1 MKKLKSTPSVFLLIF
16 MIFTASYA
24 QTPMKI
30 SHSCN
35 FAAAETEGQL
45 YTYEASREAED
56 IIKEIMDAY
65 SLPQN
70 FIVKSADCK
79 NALAT
84 SEGKQRYILYST
96 AFLEDFKSKAETK
109 WAAYCVLAH
118 EIGHHLSNHDL
129 ETTDPLVRRVQE
141 LEADRFAGNVLQKLG
156 ANLVQAQS
164 GINTFALT
172 GESTTHPKKQARLEA
187 VSVGWKKAEEQKS
200 RGEGDAAAI
209 NSDEVKL
216 LKKAIE
222 TAKNDTLKAI
232 ELLDQAIDINPRFV
246 EGFIRRAEY
255 RYNAD
260 DTEGAKTDLEEAIR
274 LNKNAYEAYAMRG
287 YILGA
292 IQNQYEAG
300 LKDINLSIRINK
312 EFADAYF
319 YRAMVYQASNLAD
332 VDKKIVPD
340 FNKAIELNPK
350 HYEAFMSR
358 GRYLRDNGE
367 VEKSISDFTKA
378 IALNNAIEGYEARST
393 ANFWAKKYAETLAD
407 FDQIEKVTG
416 KIYPVDYATCLH
428 GLGKTREAVAYL
440 DKYIAKAPLEDAYK
454 MPTYF
459 EPYMY
464 RGIYKALLKQES
476 AAEKD
481 FQAALKTK
489 DKAWGADYQKIGCLL
504 VDFNLAKLAVPYLQK
519 AVEMQGDSSPNS
531 KACLEAALKKIKQ

>member
-1 MKKLKSTPSVFLLIF
+1 MKKLKSTPSVFLLF
-16 MIFTASYA
+16 LLFYTASFA
-24 QTPMKI
+24 QKPMKI

-96 AFLEDFKSKAETK
+96 VFLEDFKSQAETK

-164 GINTFALT
+164 GINTFALA
-172 GESTTHPKKQARLEA
+172 GESATHPKKQARLEA

-246 EGFIRRAEY
+246 EGFIRRAEF
-255 RYNAD
+255 RFNAD
-260 DTEGAKTDLEEAIR
+260 DTEGAKTDVEEAIR

-287 YILGA
+287 FILGV
-292 IQNQYEAG
+292 IQRQYGAG
-300 LKDINLSIRINK
+300 LRDINLSIRINK
-312 EFADAYF
+312 DFADAYY
-319 YRAMVYQASNLAD
+319 YRAVVYRESHLDDA
-332 VDKKIVPD
+332 VKRIIPD

-350 HYEAFMSR
+350 HYDALMER

-378 IALNNAIEGYEARST
+378 IALNNAVDGYEARST

-407 FDQIEKVTG
+407 FDQIEKVKG
-416 KIYPVDYATCLH
+416 KVYPIDYSTCLN

-440 DKYIAKAPLEDAYK
+440 DKYIAKAPLGDTYEMTA
-454 MPTYF
+454 YF
-459 EPYMY
+459 EPYIY

-476 AAEKD
+476 AADKD
-481 FQAALKTK
+481 FQAALKTQETV
-489 DKAWGADYQKIGCLL
+489 GGTDYQRIGCLL
-504 VDFNLAKLAVPYLQK
+504 VDFNLAKLAIPYLQK
-519 AVEMQGDSSPNS
+519 AVEMQGESSPNS